1 MYVRHLS
8 LLRFRSYLHLELDL
22 SANVH
27 VFQGGNAQGKTN
39 LLEAIY
45 YMATTRS
52 PLALSDRQ
60 LINWEVAGEPIPNAR
75 LSVTFFRKG
84 REHTLEAVLALEARE
99 ERQVFRRRL
108 WLDGIP
114 RRAMDVVG
122 QLVVVLFL
130 PDDVLLV
137 AGSPS
142 LRRRYLDVALCQ
154 LDAQYCQQLSRY
166 QRVVTQRNALLRQI
180 REGHS
185 RPAELG
191 YWNARLVEYG
201 AYVLAR
207 RLWLVAALNRRA
219 TQLQHILTEGSES
232 LQLTYTPTW
241 IDREIASLT
250 DATEQDLA
258 EILAQRLQVLFPR
271 EIARAITLVGPHRDD
286 LRFFIN
292 QIDATIYGSRGQQRT
307 AALALKLAEA
317 KVMEQE
323 LGEPP
328 TLLLDDVVSELDRRR
343 AQLLLKAVMDAEQ
356 VLITTT
362 DLQTFPKGFLEQVV
376 LWHVEGGQV
385 NPMALQANE
394 S

>member
-292 QIDATIYGSRGQQRT
+292 RIDATVYGSRGQQRT

-385 NPMALQANE
+385 SPMALQANE

>member
-241 IDREIASLT
+241 IDQEIASLT

-258 EILAQRLQVLFPR
+258 EILAQRLQALFPR
-271 EIARAITLVGPHRDD
+271 EIARAVTLVGPHRDD

-362 DLQTFPKGFLEQVV
+362 DLQTFPKAFLEQVV

-385 NPMALQANE
+385 SPMALQANE